1 MGLPRFVRSTDAALP
16 GKDRQ
21 ARQIFFFP
29 TCIMQVKKPNLVTP
43 TPRLKRTASGLPHR
57 SLAMPCGGCVSCHL
71 PDALVTAC
79 ASHGTG
85 KRRHHGLRV
94 RT

>member
-21 ARQIFFFP
+21 ARKIFFP

-43 TPRLKRTASGLPHR
+43 TTRLKRTASGLLHR
-57 SLAMPCGGCVSCHL
+57 SLEMPPGGCVSCHL
-71 PDALVTAC
+71 PDALVAAR